1 MNNICYNKKVFLYM
15 DTFQQDIEHFQHTL
29 FSNNSINDIKKNYYQ
44 LIKKYHPDITNE
56 ENKLLYQE
64 YTKKIINIYKNFLNE
79 SNADEVFFQ
88 KESYSE
94 NINDSFFYSL
104 LMNIARNEYI
114 LYKKNAIRKRWP
126 KNPEQKKYL
135 RNAIRCYEIVIYGCK
150 NSKITKAAIIQLE
163 WIKPLYNIQE

>member
-64 YTKKIINIYKNFLNE
+64 YTKK
-79 SNADEVFFQ
+79 
-88 KESYSE
+88 
-94 NINDSFFYSL
+94 
-104 LMNIARNEYI
+104 
-114 LYKKNAIRKRWP
+114 
-126 KNPEQKKYL
+126 
-135 RNAIRCYEIVIYGCK
+135 
-150 NSKITKAAIIQLE
+150 
-163 WIKPLYNIQE
+163 